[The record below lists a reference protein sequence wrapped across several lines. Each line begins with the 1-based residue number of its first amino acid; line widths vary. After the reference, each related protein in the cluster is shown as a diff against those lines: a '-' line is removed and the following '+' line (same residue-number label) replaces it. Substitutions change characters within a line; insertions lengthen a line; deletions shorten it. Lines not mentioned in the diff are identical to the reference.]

1 MNKLKKVAV
10 CVAVVAAIMVAFFCW
25 QSSWYEEEPHIPRY
39 DPITEKPVE
48 PTVDD
53 VFVVATITTAV
64 VYHTVTPTEMLLT
77 GATRAQEPS
86 CTPVPTNSPVPTV
99 TSLFEDYTTSY
110 GTPGRRKAEVNGTH
124 GWKPLAWYTACN
136 DRSMPQWRLQQ
147 IAKTDERGLRIV
159 QDKNGEWRYCVALPV
174 YWAGGSSDD
183 IGRCV
188 DIIMANGA
196 TLKCVL
202 GDTKRVWKSV
212 NGEGK
217 YGVGHN
223 EIIEVQCDL
232 SKMNPIVPQKGDAS
246 YIGPEWEGD
255 VAEVIALDLF
265 IDGFGKE

>member
-1 MNKLKKVAV
+1 MNKRMKEFCA
-10 CVAVVAAIMVAFFCW
+10 AMVVIVLAFAAFFMWEASW
-25 QSSWYEEEPHIPRY
+25 QTPDDVRHYDEEPY
-39 DPITEKPVE
+39 YLV
-48 PTVDD
+48 
-53 VFVVATITTAV
+53 TA
-64 VYHTVTPTEMLLT
+64 TPTET
-77 GATRAQEPS
+77 PTASPTKVPTASPTRTQEPS
-86 CTPVPTNSPVPTV
+86 NAPSTTNSPLPTI
-99 TSLFEDYTTSY
+99 TSLFEDFTTSY

-124 GWKPLAWYTACN
+124 GWKPLAWYTAVN
-136 DRSMPQWRLQQ
+136 DRTMPQWRLQQ

-159 QDKNGEWRYCVALPV
+159 KDPNGEWRYCVALPV

-223 EIIEVQCDL
+223 ELIEVQCDL
-232 SKMNPIVPQKGDAS
+232 SKMNPIVPQMGDAS